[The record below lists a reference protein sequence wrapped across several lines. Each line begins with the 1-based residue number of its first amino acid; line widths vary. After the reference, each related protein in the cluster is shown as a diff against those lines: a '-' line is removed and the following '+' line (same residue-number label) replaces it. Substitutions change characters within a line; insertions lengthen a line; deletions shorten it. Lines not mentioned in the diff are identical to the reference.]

1 MIPRP
6 PRSTRT
12 APPFPYTTPFRSAGR
27 HRVRLPRELV
37 LVTKQ
42 ILYFE
47 RYAKELAPGYQIL
60 SDPRLL
66 TYLLPQYEVPVQRPV
81 LTTRPR
87 TRPLDGDPEAGLLVE
102 AVRDDRFGWDSAPQ
116 RPELD
121 RKTDGV
127 GKGGSAR

>member
-1 MIPRP
+1 MERASEDVRRIV
-6 PRSTRT
+6 
-12 APPFPYTTPFRSAGR
+12 APLANKPLSEISYGELLSNVMQVAGR

-37 LVTKQ
+37 LVIKQ

-47 RYAKELAPGYQIL
+47 RYAKELAPGYHIL

-87 TRPLDGDPEAGLLVE
+87 TRPLDG
-102 AVRDDRFGWDSAPQ
+102 APQ
-116 RPELD
+116 IGRASRRE
-121 RKTDGV
+121 RAGQ
-127 GKGGSAR
+127 SR